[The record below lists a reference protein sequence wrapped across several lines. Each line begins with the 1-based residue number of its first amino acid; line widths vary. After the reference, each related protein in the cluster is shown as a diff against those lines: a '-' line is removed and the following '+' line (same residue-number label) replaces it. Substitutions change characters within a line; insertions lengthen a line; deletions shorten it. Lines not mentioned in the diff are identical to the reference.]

1 MLTTKLT
8 KSNERVDNAP
18 FEIYNNQTMKIEDKI
33 IKYAQKTELFR
44 VQDLVKHFE
53 GEYTRQYLSQKVGEL
68 VGSGQILSSGKGTST
83 RYVHKDKGDLF
94 TKKFERTYH
103 IKNLSEETI
112 MEQIRQE
119 SLFKNNLD
127 ENIQS
132 ILEYALSEMINN
144 AIEHSKSKSLK
155 VRVLRDDKTISF
167 FVIDYG
173 IGVFRNVMGKFK
185 LDSEYD
191 AINEILK
198 GKVTTQPHAHSGEGI
213 FFTSK
218 IADTFYID
226 SRGFKL
232 LINNIIND
240 VFVRTTKKKFLGS
253 QIYFEIKTDSKK
265 HLSDIFKEYQSD
277 PNTYAFD
284 KTKITVKLYTLG
296 TIYMSRS
303 QARRIL
309 SNLDKF
315 NHIILDF
322 KNVPTIGQAFAD
334 EIFRI
339 YKNSRPDVKIE
350 TINTNKNIDFMI
362 GRVR

>member
-1 MLTTKLT
+1 MTRELT
-8 KSNERVDNAP
+8 KYNEEVDKRV
-18 FEIYNNQTMKIEDKI
+18 FGLYNSQIMTIEKKI
-33 IKYAQKTELFR
+33 IKYARKADPFR

-53 GEYTRQYLSQKVGEL
+53 NEYTRQYLSQKVGEL
-68 VGSGQILSSGKGTST
+68 VEAGELLSSGIGTRI
-83 RYVHKDKGDLF
+83 RYTHKSKRNLF
-94 TKKFERTYH
+94 TKEFEKTYEN
-103 IKNLSEETI
+103 KNLSEEKI

-119 SLFKNNLD
+119 ALFKDNLD

-144 AIEHSKSKSLK
+144 AIEHSRSKSVK

-167 FVIDYG
+167 FVVDYG
-173 IGVFRNVMGKFK
+173 IGVFKNVMEK
-185 LDSEYD
+185 LKLKSEYD

-198 GKVTTQPHAHSGEGI
+198 GKTTTQPKAHSGEGI

-218 IADTFYID
+218 IADKFHIN

-232 LINNIIND
+232 IIDNDIND
-240 VFVRTTKKKFLGS
+240 VFVNTTKKSFLGS
-253 QIYFEIKTDSKK
+253 EVYFEIKTNSKK
-265 HLSDIFKEYQSD
+265 HLSDIFKEYQSNPD
-277 PNTYAFD
+277 TYAFD

-322 KNVPTIGQAFAD
+322 KDVPTIGQAFAD
-334 EIFRI
+334 EIFRV
-339 YKNSRPDVKIE
+339 YKNNRPEVKIE
-350 TINTNKNIDFMI
+350 AINTNENIDFMI
-362 GRVR
+362 GRVE